1 MSTAPV
7 VDFAV
12 RPLPSKRHLRN
23 ATKLLLEVHAL
34 SKVSRQELCDHLGI
48 QPTNLSNWNSFVEC
62 KIDGGAPSV
71 ETARRLL
78 DFCAPYLLAKNSVLL
93 TDVLK
98 DAILISMILD
108 RDDTPTEQILRG
120 LTYNVDRELNK
131 FRKLIVRHSAKL
143 PNRLKKRY
151 GPVGLAMHK
160 AQDQSALH
168 RDRLIKEVTDG
179 MIRSGEIDNEI
190 DAILKRSEIEG
201 KAEQLE
207 MERDALAEE
216 NERQWE
222 TQQIVEAVLDEIKD
236 TYGLDDDQR
245 AKLRP
250 IIRDRVEKENL
261 AVE

>member
-1 MSTAPV
+1 M
-7 VDFAV
+7 
-12 RPLPSKRHLRN
+12 PSKRHLRN

-151 GPVGLAMHK
+151 GPVGFQEHFT
-160 AQDQSALH
+160 
-168 RDRLIKEVTDG
+168 DRKNVHVG
-179 MIRSGEIDNEI
+179 NW
-190 DAILKRSEIEG
+190 
-201 KAEQLE
+201 AEYYKP
-207 MERDALAEE
+207 DDI
-216 NERQWE
+216 ERQMIIE
-222 TQQIVEAVLDEIKD
+222 S
-236 TYGLDDDQR
+236 YGY
-245 AKLRP
+245 KFLR
-250 IIRDRVEKENL
+250 INRFNL
-261 AVE
+261 GADPAQTLSRRLS